1 MSRFHPQWAS
11 VSPDDLIWCD
21 DAVCRGN
28 FRDWA
33 RLTRKLVLK
42 NQQRENPPHTFT
54 RALAREA
61 IQEFSASDVWTEP
74 ELLPPTQTA
83 FPLHP
88 SLGAAALPRLLRQ
101 EPSDPGPVQVG
112 PRDTAGPRR
121 TEPPCPGPGDSR
133 SPTGRSTLGH
143 EDQGP

>member
-11 VSPDDLIWCD
+11 VRPDDLIWCD

-83 FPLHP
+83 FPP
-88 SLGAAALPRLLRQ
+88 ASLPRRCGAAQA
-101 EPSDPGPVQVG
+101 PS
-112 PRDTAGPRR
+112 AGTR
-121 TEPPCPGPGDSR
+121 
-133 SPTGRSTLGH
+133 
-143 EDQGP
+143 